1 MEQIAI
7 YYFTT
12 LILIAIYLILLI
24 NPLKRLIQ
32 DKIYFELSTLR
43 SRLYNLDRENEG
55 LLSNKLY
62 SNIRSIIV
70 GFKTHCKEVTIWN
83 VFFLKDKHNS
93 KVNAQRIEVDEIFS
107 QVKQINNSEL
117 NLIMSRLNVIIF
129 LNLFNSTLFLLPVYF
144 LLGLILYISVYL
156 NEIKNKLLN
165 IGQQT
170 NSLVENYLNKFS
182 IQVLRKD
189 NCYL

>member
-62 SNIRSIIV
+62 SNIRSIII

-129 LNLFNSTLFLLPVYF
+129 LNLFNSTLYLLPVYF

>member
-62 SNIRSIIV
+62 SNIRSIII